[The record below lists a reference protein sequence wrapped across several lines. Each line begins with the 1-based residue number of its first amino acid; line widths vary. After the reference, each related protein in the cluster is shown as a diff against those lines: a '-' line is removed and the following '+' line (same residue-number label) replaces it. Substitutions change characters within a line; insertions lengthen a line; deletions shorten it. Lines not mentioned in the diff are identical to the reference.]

1 MWEYARNIIWTYNN
15 FAVNCTI
22 NEKPTDALKL
32 FRVALKYL
40 NNKEH
45 NLDWSSREEW
55 RILKIVILRN
65 MGYFYCKFMDY
76 KLAIVQLKE
85 VEKLQLTLNPKT
97 VEIMDTESPILL
109 LSYLSLVASDYEEA
123 EHYAKI
129 LINTQKEA
137 NVPKKAEFIEPR
149 LSLKKE
155 EAFKMVSNFILGKCY
170 IQNHMY
176 TQALQKY
183 LLGIS
188 ILKIHDIFQQNFKDQ
203 VKTDFIFLKSKTVK
217 PKRPPTSPQAIEIP
231 SGNVFRKNHQN
242 QPQRELKIRGSR
254 SDSNAVFHSPKTRFS
269 FGDIGETLQPASAKF
284 PSENKAEP
292 IEEFTRPNDK
302 IGRMANVEGGIFKT
316 TKKHT
321 RNTSHGDMQLRKF
334 EPNNFLLPDVN
345 YINPVEKLNS
355 RPQSGT
361 FRRIPTLN
369 LQTESK
375 LDSGLSQNSVKSK
388 KSLNN
393 FIDNI
398 ENQKVNQI
406 NRMFSS
412 SGLTSLVEQIENKNP
427 KDRLPQIVDSA
438 KSNLSEV
445 HEFAELVDC
454 LDARDLSD
462 SSIEENKDNSLSI
475 STVRKESLQA
485 FSESISSVGDNLTS
499 LKDTKVNLPDIIDY
513 LSTAKKAG
521 RDNFTFLKDTK
532 INLPETVDNLGVT
545 KKTNRDRENKKTTG
559 VYKNVDDKSALQ
571 EGKTSEEPR
580 KDLRNYVREL
590 EKKCVIRIQRW
601 CRRILKKKTLKL
613 TKYHVSRGSG
623 RPKIASGMLTRPS
636 RKNLTISLDT
646 NTVTEDMYTSKDSQ
660 NTLTVLGVNSTKGG
674 DPPRVIRPKTS
685 QNAIYISQNNNRS
698 DDLDKS
704 SPAQIIHPNT
714 LTPTITSDGNLRSS
728 PNLIHRPNKITP
740 IEFSPIKRRRRD
752 QKDAKGSFSK
762 FDEKKI
768 PSESGTETPASKIKI
783 KRSSKKHRPKF
794 KESLDKDGTLSQSN
808 LAKSRSSLERSKSL
822 TSLKYESK
830 KIPGEIAESSKFKEM
845 RKYTDLKELKNV
857 TLRFYKAFMSKNEIW
872 FFKYNTNSWAFKN
885 KEKKQ
890 FILYLELS
898 NTSRRSV
905 ELQIP
910 LFCEEKETTENFI
923 TVWPIISPSIQH
935 WFKEQN
941 FEEQFIEYESQVL
954 RNVPK
959 RMYRRIEKAMTLYG
973 LRGPNKFT
981 SGDKKSF
988 QEIQKRLIFLID
1000 KKLVEISQANGTALF
1015 LTKSSLGERL
1025 KIIHKQRTQKKE
1037 SEKATVRALATGQK
1051 IDAQLMQGVQLY
1063 SLEELGQFEKECIEG
1078 IQLYSLD

>member
-1 MWEYARNIIWTYNN
+1 M
-15 FAVNCTI
+15 NCTI
-22 NEKPTDALKL
+22 REKPTDALKL

-55 RILKIVILRN
+55 RILKIAILRN

-85 VEKLQLTLNPKT
+85 IEKLQLTLNPKT

-109 LSYLSLVASDYEEA
+109 LSYLSLVASDYEQA

-129 LINTQKEA
+129 LINTQKEGSIY
-137 NVPKKAEFIEPR
+137 KKAEFIEPR

-155 EAFKMVSNFILGKCY
+155 EAFKMISNFILGKCY
-170 IQNHMY
+170 MQNHMY

-203 VKTDFIFLKSKTVK
+203 VKTDFIFLKSKTTN

-231 SGNVFRKNHQN
+231 GGNLFRKNHQI
-242 QPQRELKIRGSR
+242 QPQRELKIQGSR

-269 FGDIGETLQPASAKF
+269 FGDIGQSLQPASAKF
-284 PSENKAEP
+284 PSENKPAP
-292 IEEFTRPNDK
+292 IKGFDRYNDK
-302 IGRMANVEGGIFKT
+302 VGNIANIEAEIFKNI
-316 TKKHT
+316 KKHT
-321 RNTSHGDMQLRKF
+321 RNTSHGDMQLKKI
-334 EPNNFLLPDVN
+334 EPNNFLLPDIN
-345 YINPVEKLNS
+345 YNDPVEKLNS

-375 LDSGLSQNSVKSK
+375 LESGLSQNSQKSK

-406 NRMFSS
+406 NRIVSS
-412 SGLTSLVEQIENKNP
+412 SGLASLVEQIENRNP
-427 KDRLPQIVDSA
+427 KDRLPQIIDSA

-462 SSIEENKDNSLSI
+462 SLIEENKDNSLSL
-475 STVRKESLQA
+475 SAVRKKSLQA
-485 FSESISSVGDNLTS
+485 FSESISSVGENLTS
-499 LKDTKVNLPDIIDY
+499 QKDKKVD
-513 LSTAKKAG
+513 
-521 RDNFTFLKDTK
+521 
-532 INLPETVDNLGVT
+532 LPEE
-545 KKTNRDRENKKTTG
+545 K
-559 VYKNVDDKSALQ
+559 AL
-571 EGKTSEEPR
+571 E
-580 KDLRNYVREL
+580 
-590 EKKCVIRIQRW
+590 
-601 CRRILKKKTLKL
+601 L
-613 TKYHVSRGSG
+613 TKYHIPHGSG
-623 RPKIASGMLTRPS
+623 RPKIASGMLSRPS

-646 NTVTEDMYTSKDSQ
+646 NTVTEDMYTSKDSH
-660 NTLTVLGVNSTKGG
+660 NTLTVLGVHSTKFGA
-674 DPPRVIRPKTS
+674 PPRVIRAKTS
-685 QNAIYISQNNNRS
+685 QNAIYISQNNRS

-704 SPAQIIHPNT
+704 SQAQTIPPNT
-714 LTPTITSDGNLRSS
+714 LTQTITSDRNPRNS
-728 PNLIHRPNKITP
+728 PNLIHRPNIIAP
-740 IEFSPIKRRRRD
+740 IEFSPMKRRKRD

-768 PSESGTETPASKIKI
+768 PSDSGTETPASKMKI

-808 LAKSRSSLERSKSL
+808 LAKSRSSLQRSKSS

-857 TLRFYKAFMSKNEIW
+857 SLRFYKAFMSKNEIW

-885 KEKKQ
+885 KEKKK

-910 LFCEEKETTENFI
+910 LFCNEKETTENFI
-923 TVWPIISPSIQH
+923 TVWPIISPSIQN

-941 FEEQFIEYESQVL
+941 FEEQFIQYESQVL
-954 RNVPK
+954 QNIPK

-981 SGDKKSF
+981 SEDKKSF

-1000 KKLVEISQANGTALF
+1000 KKLVEISKANGTALF

-1025 KIIHKQRTQKKE
+1025 KIIHKQKTEKKE
-1037 SEKATVRALATGQK
+1037 CEKMKIRTLATGQK
-1051 IDAQLMQGVQLY
+1051 INVQLPQDVQLY

-1078 IQLYSLD
+1078 I